1 MSVAV
6 LNTNANVSGK
16 TLLLAENADTITGL
30 KTFDRDPS
38 APFAVTSGSA
48 VVTNLDADK
57 LDGQD
62 GTYYR
67 TAANDI
73 NEFTSI
79 AFVAGNFTATGG
91 GTWTLTSPDQVT
103 FGYFKSGKKVTLI
116 VVLDATSVAG
126 TVSKL
131 NIAAPFTAAK
141 KAAVPALVFN
151 NSGSIASLCIADI
164 AASSATIAIELAASG
179 NFTASA
185 NLTYVRFELTY
196 EATT

>member
-38 APFAVTSGSA
+38 APFAVSASSA
-48 VVTNLDADK
+48 VVANLDADK
-57 LDGQD
+57 LDGQE

-73 NEFTSI
+73 NEFVPI
-79 AFVAGNFTATGG
+79 AFAAGNFTATGG

-103 FGYFKSGKKVTLI
+103 FGYFKSGKEVTLL

-126 TVSKL
+126 VVSKL

-141 KAAVPALVFN
+141 KTTVPALVFN
-151 NSGSIASLCIADI
+151 NSGTVASLVVAEI
-164 AASSATIAIELAASG
+164 AASASSITLELAASG

-185 NLTYVRFELTY
+185 NLTYVRFQITY